1 MAAPHVAPSV
11 RWPEVGVGGFV
22 DGAQVAAVLVV
33 GRGAEAAASGIFC
46 RILLVDVES
55 SK

>member
-1 MAAPHVAPSV
+1 VPHVAPSV
-11 RWPEVGVGGFV
+11 RWPGVGVGGFV
-22 DGAQVAAVLVV
+22 DGAQAVAVLAV
-33 GRGAEAAASGIFC
+33 GRGAESAASGIIC